1 MATFLDTTALVDST
15 KPDAVRHE
23 WCVSALEE
31 ARQSGAIV
39 ISDIVYSEF
48 SAGMPS
54 KDATDAIVAEL
65 VLERLRFTDEVLFR
79 AGQAYKQYRQQ
90 HGGQK
95 TNVLS
100 DFLVGAQAEVAGA
113 PLITANPRDYLT
125 YFPNLAIICPDAA
138 QRVR

>member
-15 KPDAVRHE
+15 KPNAPRHE
-23 WCVSALEE
+23 WCVAALDE
-31 ARQSGAIV
+31 ARQSGAII

-54 KDATDAIVAEL
+54 KDATDAVVAEL
-65 VLERLRFTDEVLFR
+65 ALERLRFTDEALFR

-100 DFLVGAQAEVAGA
+100 DFLVGAQAEVSGA
-113 PLITANPRDYLT
+113 PLLTANPRDYVN
-125 YFPNLAIICPDAA
+125 YFPGLMIIQPEA
-138 QRVR
+138 